1 MRTVSGKSRAPE
13 PAVVAAWAT
22 RSRHGAAV
30 YETLLYA
37 DGHLSCNCPAW
48 VYVRKGRPRGCRH
61 TRAVE
66 SQVADQLAGRGTV
79 VGGPTGALPR
89 PAPRAPTATSMLTG
103 RPLRRFDVS

>member
-1 MRTVSGKSRAPE
+1 VSATGRPLE

-22 RSRHGAAV
+22 PSRHGAAV

-48 VYVRKGRPRGCRH
+48 VYARKGRPRGCRH

-66 SQVADQLAGRGTV
+66 SQVADLLAGRVTM
-79 VGGPTGALPR
+79 VGGRTAGSPR
-89 PAPRAPTATSMLTG
+89 PTLRGPTASSALTG

>member
-1 MRTVSGKSRAPE
+1 MRSGAGRPAA

-22 RSRHGAAV
+22 PSRHGAAV

-37 DGHLSCNCPAW
+37 NGQLSCDCPAW
-48 VYVRKGRPRGCRH
+48 VYVKKGRPRGCRH

-66 SQVADQLAGRGTV
+66 SQVADRLAGRVT
-79 VGGPTGALPR
+79 VGGGRPVGSLP
-89 PAPRAPTATSMLTG
+89 PAPRGPTATSPLTG